1 MHLSSTQKQLGF
13 PSQRLQDPQLHVSL
27 LIWTDRVSRK
37 HWRLSM
43 QLNVPTH
50 PATFPEIHGLDP
62 LNDFFAKYASLVLS
76 LKPNLWTDSFE
87 EIEQKDEVRSRELKE
102 FISQFCDR
110 LLPND
115 DSGFFLAIFKTS
127 IFTDGFLKEQQ

>member
-1 MHLSSTQKQLGF
+1 MRHEVQT
-13 PSQRLQDPQLHVSL
+13 
-27 LIWTDRVSRK
+27 I
-37 HWRLSM
+37 
-43 QLNVPTH
+43 PT
-50 PATFPEIHGLDP
+50 PFPEIKGLD
-62 LNDFFAKYASLVLS
+62 DFNAFLGKYASIVLS
-76 LKPNLWTDSFE
+76 LKPNLETDSFE

>member
-1 MHLSSTQKQLGF
+1 MEHEVQ
-13 PSQRLQDPQLHVSL
+13 
-27 LIWTDRVSRK
+27 
-37 HWRLSM
+37 
-43 QLNVPTH
+43 TH
-50 PATFPEIHGLDP
+50 PAPFPEILGLDS

-87 EIEQKDEVRSRELKE
+87 EIEQKDEVRSRELNE

-127 IFTDGFLKEQQ
+127 IFTDGFLRVQ

>member
-1 MHLSSTQKQLGF
+1 MTTQTI
-13 PSQRLQDPQLHVSL
+13 PTSL
-27 LIWTDRVSRK
+27 
-37 HWRLSM
+37 
-43 QLNVPTH
+43 
-50 PATFPEIHGLDP
+50 AEIKGLDD
-62 LNDFFAKYASLVLS
+62 LNAFFAKYASLVLS

-127 IFTDGFLKEQQ
+127 ILNDEFLKEQQ